1 MRIIR
6 KTAVNSNSERNIA
19 LNEDLTL
26 KIIFINLFYLNYVFL
41 YIEKILQR
49 QSIAGSYYS
58 GHLVQ
63 LGKRRRNG
71 KVYTVGNQF
80 RRHPTSRLRV
90 LPCSDISGAFSSPPL
105 SSELSLAGCFR

>member
-19 LNEDLTL
+19 LNEDSTL
-26 KIIFINLFYLNYVFL
+26 KTIFINLFHLNDVYL

-58 GHLVQ
+58 GHLGTKWQSVDIRESIQ
-63 LGKRRRNG
+63 KTP
-71 KVYTVGNQF
+71 Y
-80 RRHPTSRLRV
+80 SRLRA

>member
-1 MRIIR
+1 MRIVR
-6 KTAVNSNSERNIA
+6 KTAVNSNIA

-26 KIIFINLFYLNYVFL
+26 KIIFINLFHLNYVYL
-41 YIEKILQR
+41 YVEKILQR

-90 LPCSDISGAFSSPPL
+90 
-105 SSELSLAGCFR
+105 

>member
-1 MRIIR
+1 MRIVR
-6 KTAVNSNSERNIA
+6 KTAVNSNIA

-26 KIIFINLFYLNYVFL
+26 KIIFINLFHLNYVYL
-41 YIEKILQR
+41 YVEKILQR

-71 KVYTVGNQF
+71 KV
-80 RRHPTSRLRV
+80 
-90 LPCSDISGAFSSPPL
+90 
-105 SSELSLAGCFR
+105 